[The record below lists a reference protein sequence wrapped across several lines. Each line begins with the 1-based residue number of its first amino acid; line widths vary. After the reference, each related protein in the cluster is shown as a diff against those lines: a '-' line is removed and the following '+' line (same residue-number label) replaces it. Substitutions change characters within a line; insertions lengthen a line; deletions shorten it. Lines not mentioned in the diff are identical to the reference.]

1 MESDELRNTMD
12 RFIKHKLPEF
22 REDFSMQIDTR
33 TAELQIVFQ
42 CAPLLSGL
50 KISNLLIIDER
61 LSEAVIQ
68 ILSVTD
74 ISTYRLVCSGNRL
87 SVLLYKDK
95 ELKDY
100 LFRKD
105 VNQMLK
111 RNGYRGLS
119 VEQALRLLSGRY
131 RSYMEQRGNFPHEIG
146 LFLGYP
152 VEDVEG
158 FIKNEGKNC
167 LYTGYWK
174 VYDNMAEKTQ
184 LFDRYDYVR
193 ELMALL
199 ACHGA
204 GLSEIIDIF
213 KRKSQKV
220 IDN

>member
-1 MESDELRNTMD
+1 M
-12 RFIKHKLPEF
+12 K
-22 REDFSMQIDTR
+22 IDTR

-50 KISNLLIIDER
+50 KISNLLIVDKC
-61 LSEAVIQ
+61 LSEAVKQ

-74 ISTYRLVCSGNRL
+74 ISLYCLVCSGDRL

-105 VNQMLK
+105 VNQLLV

-119 VEQALRLLSGRY
+119 VEQALGLLSGRY
-131 RSYMEQRGNFPHEIG
+131 ACYMEKRGSFPHEIG

-158 FIKNEGKNC
+158 FIKNKGKNC

-174 VYDNMAEKTQ
+174 VYGNMPEKAK
-184 LFDRYDYVR
+184 LFERFDYIR
-193 ELMALL
+193 ELMVLL

-213 KRKSQKV
+213 ERK
-220 IDN
+220 NN